1 MFQFE
6 CSTKVWGPWPPVLK
20 RSPVCGESLPL
31 HKFNAD
37 AQKRDC
43 SSVRCRDCYNS
54 RNRELRQQNLER
66 YREYDRAYKSENTD
80 RIKEEAAL
88 YREKNRV
95 QIAEHKR
102 QVRKANP
109 DLARQKDTTWRRA
122 NPDKVRAT
130 SSRRRAKVK
139 AAAGSYTDADIEDI
153 RKAQGN
159 RCYICHKKLG
169 PDFHVDHF
177 IPLAKG
183 GTNDPG
189 NLRLACPFCNKSK
202 NAKHPHELGI
212 LI

>member
-1 MFQFE
+1 MIQIE

-20 RSPVCGESLPL
+20 RCSACGESLPL
-31 HKFNAD
+31 YKFCVD

-43 SSVRCRDCYNS
+43 CSVRCKDCQNS

-66 YREYDRAYKSENTD
+66 YTAYDHKWKSENAE
-80 RIKEEAAL
+80 KVKVEAAH
-88 YREKNRV
+88 YRSKKSK
-95 QIAEHKR
+95 QLAEHKR
-102 QVRKANP
+102 AVRRANP
-109 DLARQKDTTWRRA
+109 ELARAKDNEWRRA
-122 NPDKVRAT
+122 NPDKVRAAGQ
-130 SSRRRAKVK
+130 RRRARVMN
-139 AAAGSYTDADIEDI
+139 APGSYTDADIEDI

-177 IPLAKG
+177 IPLSKG

-202 NAKHPHELGI
+202 NSRHPHELGL